1 MIYLTDEYQNALAV
15 DKDIIVLPTELT
27 LPSSWKIP
35 DHKKLSG
42 WAKGDYIFKP
52 GIALTGRRAEEGQF
66 KAVYIDCY
74 YLTIIDKE
82 RNKTYIT
89 KHSKG
94 YLIKIEGE
102 SFFLNEDTTITI

>member
-35 DHKKLSG
+35 DHKKLTG

-52 GIALTGRRAEEGQF
+52 GIALTGTRATEGAF
-66 KAVYIDCY
+66 CAVYIDCY
-74 YLTIIDKE
+74 YLTVIDAA
-82 RNKTYIT
+82 NGKTYTT

-94 YLIKIEGE
+94 YLIKAGGE
-102 SFFLNEDTTITI
+102 SFFLNEDTTIKI